1 MFFTFQLLKN
11 LWNKTFNPSFI
22 TTHSIFKS
30 RLHDLQNPV
39 HNSGDSGEHGS
50 VAALADDAISGHGAR
65 HPDEGVL
72 VTVTL
77 PVGQGASTVTLRK
90 RLKV

>member
-22 TTHSIFKS
+22 TAHSIFKS

-39 HNSGDSGEHGS
+39 QNSGDSGEHGS
-50 VAALADDAISGHGAR
+50 VAALADDALSGHGAR

-72 VTVTL
+72 VTL